1 MSDIVGRGQVW
12 LLLPYARGTGGPPIL
27 VISHL
32 TRLSAPPS
40 PPSGTILP
48 PQGPILEE
56 RKRED
61 RRVCKWE

>member
-1 MSDIVGRGQVW
+1 MADIVGRGQVR
-12 LLLPYARGTGGPPIL
+12 LLLSYVRGTGGPPIL

-32 TRLSAPPS
+32 TRTLSYA
-40 PPSGTILP
+40 P

-61 RRVCKWE
+61 RRLCK